1 MNDEG
6 SKVDVDAAMNAAEIS
21 AMIYFDGL
29 AMGAVLRDKCGT
41 MDKALDVVNND
52 PQFRKACIARAL
64 EMVYGTH
71 DAQQV
76 RDTDWTIEDI
86 TGVRRAQR

>member
-1 MNDEG
+1 MTDRTEDF
-6 SKVDVDAAMNAAEIS
+6 KAAINAAEIS
-21 AMIYFDGL
+21 AAIYFDAL

-41 MDKALDVVNND
+41 LDRTLDVVNND
-52 PQFRKACIARAL
+52 LTFRAQCIRRAL
-64 EMVYGTH
+64 ELVYGTT

-76 RDTDWTIEDI
+76 RDTDWTIEDV